1 MFRLADIPDYLIMVG
16 VDAAVLYF
24 WWKLMSLLRSYNGA
38 PSPMDLSYG
47 RPITGV
53 AAGSSEFSEP
63 NGAAQFASDGES
75 DGVAELRMQWKTAPM
90 VVKISLWM
98 AVIATVCIMLEGLFL
113 MPYGVARWGWIV
125 P

>member
-1 MFRLADIPDYLIMVG
+1 MFRLADIPDYLLMVG

-38 PSPMDLSYG
+38 PSPMDLSYD
-47 RPITGV
+47 RPPVSTGV
-53 AAGSSEFSEP
+53 ATGSSEP

-75 DGVAELRMQWKTAPM
+75 DGVAELRMQWKTAPLA
-90 VVKISLWM
+90 VKISLWM

-113 MPYGVARWGWIV
+113 MPYGAARWGWIV